1 MLAFWL
7 PVVENLW
14 NLPSCLIS
22 PIAAQAARAEGE
34 GHTIGALHCGHTSV
48 PISCAA
54 TIVS

>member
-14 NLPSCLIS
+14 NLPSCLVS
-22 PIAAQAARAEGE
+22 PIAAQAAGAEGE
-34 GHTIGALHCGHTSV
+34 GHTVGALHCGHTSV
-48 PISCAA
+48 PISCTA